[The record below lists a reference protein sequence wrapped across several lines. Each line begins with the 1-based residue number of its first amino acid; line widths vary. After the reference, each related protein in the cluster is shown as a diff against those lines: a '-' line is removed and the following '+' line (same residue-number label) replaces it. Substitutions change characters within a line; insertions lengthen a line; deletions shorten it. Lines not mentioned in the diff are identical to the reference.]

1 MRATSPGGRPT
12 HDVLSPRDIGR
23 AVDRFSRRGLL
34 GLGGLAGLATLV
46 ACTDD
51 DGAGKEQ
58 RAGNTGAA
66 PTMRAAYSTIGAGSG
81 STWEARGV
89 DTAKL
94 FGDLLGVQVEVFDGK
109 FSPEK
114 QRRDLEQIA
123 SQEFD
128 FVAVHA
134 GAINALVDPV
144 KALLGKGVPVI
155 QMDTKIADDA
165 ADLDVTTFIEP
176 DNVYMGET
184 MASLLFQE
192 LGGSGEVI
200 HTQGQLTHTGAQ
212 LRGEGFKRAVA
223 KFPGIKV
230 VDESP
235 GNWSADETL
244 KLWQNLLVKF
254 PNVKGGYFHN
264 DDMALA
270 AYTATKSAG
279 KDGAVKLVGIDGMQP
294 ACEAV
299 DKGQLLGSVV
309 NPTGRIHGTAM
320 WIGYL
325 LKNKKIGSVPKY
337 IRADGGVIDK
347 RTAAGFKWLGD
358 ALLV

>member
-1 MRATSPGGRPT
+1 MTAPRATDRVPP
-12 HDVLSPRDIGR
+12 DAR
-23 AVDRFSRRGLL
+23 AVGRVVNQLSRRGLL
-34 GLGGLAGLATLV
+34 GLGGMFGLASLV
-46 ACTDD
+46 ACTEDKD
-51 DGAGKEQ
+51 S
-58 RAGNTGAA
+58 GNTTAA
-66 PTMRAAYSTIGAGSG
+66 QAKTMRAAYSTLGAGSG

-94 FGDLLGVQVEVFDGK
+94 FGDLLGVEVVVFDGK

-114 QRRDLEQIA
+114 QRRDMEQIA
-123 SQEFD
+123 SQNFD

-134 GAINALVDPV
+134 GAINAFVDPA
-144 KALLGKGVPVI
+144 KSLLGKGVPVI

-165 ADLDVTTFIEP
+165 AGLDVTTFIEP
-176 DNVYMGET
+176 DNIYMGET

-192 LGGSGEVI
+192 MGGSGEVI

-212 LRGEGFKRAVA
+212 LRGEGFKRALT

-244 KLWQNLLVKF
+244 KLWQNLLVKY
-254 PNVKGGYFHN
+254 PNAKGGYFHN

-270 AYTATKSAG
+270 AYRAAKAAG
-279 KDGAVKLVGIDGMQP
+279 KESQVKLVGIDGMQP
-294 ACEAV
+294 ACDAV
-299 DKGQLLGSVV
+299 AKGELLASVV

-325 LKNKKIGSVPKY
+325 LKSKKITAVPKY

-347 RTAAGFKWLGD
+347 KTAAGFKWLGD
-358 ALLV
+358 ALLI